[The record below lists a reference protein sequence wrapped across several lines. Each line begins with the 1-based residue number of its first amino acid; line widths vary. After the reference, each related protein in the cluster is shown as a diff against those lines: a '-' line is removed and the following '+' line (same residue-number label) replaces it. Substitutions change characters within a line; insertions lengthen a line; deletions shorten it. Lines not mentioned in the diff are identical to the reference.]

1 MCGYR
6 RMDMN
11 NSVSKYFKNNITRFE
26 SVYSRSGLF
35 DKLKRV
41 ARKAGVKV
49 VHAVLVL
56 YYASLDKNVPA
67 KDRLLIIAA
76 LGYFI
81 CPLDLLPDA
90 LPAGFLDDFGTLGF
104 VIRSVWRNL
113 TPETFARAREKTREW
128 FGQVDETDLDL
139 PGKES

>member
-1 MCGYR
+1 MHKV
-6 RMDMN
+6 MN
-11 NSVSKYFKNNITRFE
+11 NSVSRYFKNNMTRFE
-26 SVYSRSGLF
+26 GAYSRSGLF

-49 VHAVLVL
+49 VYAVLVL
-56 YYASLDKNVPA
+56 YYASLDKNVPT

-81 CPLDLLPDA
+81 CPLDLVPDA

-113 TPETFARAREKTREW
+113 TPETFERARAKTREW
-128 FGQVDETDLDL
+128 FGPVEESDLDL
-139 PGKES
+139 RGTEKS